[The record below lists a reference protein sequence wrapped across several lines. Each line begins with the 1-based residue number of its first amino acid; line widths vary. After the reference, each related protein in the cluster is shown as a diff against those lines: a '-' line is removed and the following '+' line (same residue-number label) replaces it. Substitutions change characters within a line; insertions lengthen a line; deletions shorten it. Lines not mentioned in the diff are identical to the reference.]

1 MAAAPPSLPT
11 PTARS
16 TSSASARCTAPCR
29 PATASLATPCAL
41 GWAGLRLGVAG
52 LGWMVV
58 VAVWV
63 GWAGLEAVG
72 LHGSVLSSLTAC
84 CRLDTHCPSWSP
96 HTHACS
102 AGVVK
107 TLRFTWACDY
117 PRFARAATDGGLA
130 SASCPGSCLAI
141 GGIVRP
147 TYGNLTES
155 GCNSTTTY
163 SVMTE

>member
-1 MAAAPPSLPT
+1 MH
-11 PTARS
+11 
-16 TSSASARCTAPCR
+16 R
-29 PATASLATPCAL
+29 PGVLRRAGQQQRLWRPHVR
-41 GWAGLRLGVAG
+41 WAGLGLGVAG

-72 LHGSVLSSLTAC
+72 LHGSALSSLTAC
-84 CRLDTHCPSWSP
+84 CWLDTHCPSWSP

-117 PRFARAATDGGLA
+117 PSFARAATDGGLA

-141 GGIVRP
+141 GGIFRP